1 MGLKALTEDRVERAM
16 ATMAETDSQHAECKV
31 AMLRAEQKI
40 KSTKALVYAALSGSV
55 EDRKQATELDARVEA
70 AWEAYFV
77 RVKDFEMI
85 KSRREHECRVIEL
98 YRTLASSRRMGA
110 DV

>member
-16 ATMAETDSQHAECKV
+16 AIMAETDGQHAQCKV
-31 AMLRAEQKI
+31 SMLRAEQKI

-55 EDRKQATELDARVEA
+55 EDRKQAAERDERVEA
-70 AWEAYFV
+70 AWEAYFA
-77 RVKDFEMI
+77 RVQDYELLKA
-85 KSRREHECRVIEL
+85 KREHECRVIEL